1 MQLKTQIALAVNL
14 LGSLSAQHAWAQA
27 STSATEAAAT
37 ATAATTT
44 AAPTAITQLVD
55 VTVTATRTERLV
67 DDVPATVTV
76 FPAAVIERSGARNVK
91 DLLRNEIDVTVR
103 AVTPRFSAAL
113 SSAGRAG
120 NEGINIRGLEG
131 NQVLILVD
139 GIRVPNAFS
148 FGAFATGRA
157 DFLSLDS
164 AQSVEVL
171 RGPASTQFGSDGLAG
186 ALSLRT
192 LAPADLLKD
201 GRNLG
206 GYARLGHATVDKS
219 NSASVAAAAR
229 SGNWQAMLL
238 VSARSG
244 RETANQGQVDE
255 ANNTRTTPNPLRI
268 SAPAVLAKAVYT
280 ASPQHQLEFSAQAQR
295 SRLEAD
301 VLSARARPPLGATS
315 VLSLTAQDKVES
327 SAASIAHRY
336 TAAADPWVQK
346 VQTRVFVQD
355 ANVQQF
361 TAEDRNT
368 AADRT
373 RDNRYAQK
381 VLGMSTQW
389 ESNFGG
395 AEFGNTQFSGNKS
408 GSTEFTQRVS
418 YGVDVSSTAITGVRS
433 GTVPPAGEAFPVKP
447 FPDTQYTLVGAF
459 LQNEIELGP
468 ISLIP
473 ALRFDKYKLSPSAD
487 GYVGG
492 AVVTLSD
499 QAVTPRIGVVWRLAP
514 AFAPYAQWAKGF
526 RAPTPDQVN
535 NGFSNIAFGYISV
548 GNPNLQ
554 SERADS
560 VEVGLRGKGSGA
572 LQGLRWSAAAYD
584 NRYRNFI
591 AQESVG
597 GSGTAADPTV
607 FKYINA
613 GSARIRGVEL
623 RAAWRIDANWTV
635 NGGAAMTHGNAS
647 SVGSASITPLNSVEP
662 ARTVF
667 GVQYDAGAFSVNA
680 VALHSQAKA
689 RDRIAVIQGNTG
701 PTPAFAVPAYTVLDL
716 SAQWKPWA
724 ALTLTA
730 NLNNALNITYW
741 RWSDARGLADNN
753 PVKDAYTA
761 PGRNAQVSARYS
773 F

>member
-14 LGSLSAQHAWAQA
+14 LGSFSAQFCWAQA
-27 STSATEAAAT
+27 AAVAPASTSLAGSS
-37 ATAATTT
+37 
-44 AAPTAITQLVD
+44 PSPMSITQLAD
-55 VTVTATRTERLV
+55 VTITATRTERLV

-76 FPAAVIERSGARNVK
+76 IPAAVIERSGARDLK

-103 AVTPRFSAAL
+103 SVTPRFSAAL

-192 LAPADLLKD
+192 LEPADLLKD
-201 GRNLG
+201 GRSFG
-206 GYARLGHATVDKS
+206 GYARLGYASVDQSKTV
-219 NSASVAAAAR
+219 SVAAATRSNDWQFMLLASTR
-229 SGNWQAMLL
+229 SGH
-238 VSARSG
+238 
-244 RETANQGQVDE
+244 ETANQGQVDE
-255 ANNTRTTPNPLRI
+255 ANSTRTTPNPLRI
-268 SAPAVLAKAVYT
+268 STPAVLAKAVYT
-280 ASPQHQLEFSAQAQR
+280 ANAQHQFQFSAQAQR

-301 VLSARARPPLGATS
+301 VLSARARPPLGVTS
-315 VLSLTAQDKVES
+315 VLSLTAQDKS
-327 SAASIAHRY
+327 QRTAAGLEHRY
-336 TAAADPWVQK
+336 TAAANAWVQK

-355 ANVQQF
+355 ADVQQF

-389 ESNFGG
+389 ESNFGS
-395 AEFGNTQFSGNKS
+395 N
-408 GSTEFTQRVS
+408 EFTQRLS
-418 YGVDVSSTAITGVRS
+418 YGIDASSTAITGVRG
-433 GTVPPAGEAFPVKP
+433 GTVPPAGETFPVKP

-459 LQNEIELGP
+459 LQNEIELGSV
-468 ISLIP
+468 SLIP
-473 ALRFDKYKLSPSAD
+473 ALRFDKYKLNPSAD

-499 QAVTPRIGVVWRLAP
+499 QAVTPRMGVVWRLAP

-535 NGFSNIAFGYISV
+535 NGFSNVAFGYVSV
-548 GNPNLQ
+548 GNPDLKA
-554 SERADS
+554 ERADS
-560 VEVGLRGKGSGA
+560 VEVGLRGQGSGA
-572 LQGLRWSAAAYD
+572 LQGLRWSAAVFD
-584 NRYRNFI
+584 NRYSNFI

-607 FKYINA
+607 FKFINV
-613 GSARIRGVEL
+613 GNARIKGVEL
-623 RAAWRIDANWTV
+623 RASWRIDSTWSV
-635 NGGAAMTHGNAS
+635 NGGAAVTHGDAS
-647 SVGSASITPLNSVEP
+647 SKTSTAATPLNSIEP
-662 ARTVF
+662 ARTVL
-667 GVQYDAGAFSVNA
+667 GVRYDAGAFSANA

-689 RDRIAVIQGNTG
+689 RDRIAVIQSNTG

-716 SAQWKPWA
+716 SAQWKPLA

-730 NLNNALNITYW
+730 NVNNALNSTYW
-741 RWSDARGLADNN
+741 RWSDARGLTDSN

-761 PGRNAQVSARYS
+761 PGRNFQVSARYS